1 MWKITATKVNL
12 FSKWK
17 TRQVKVSYF
26 SSKEEQ
32 KYSDNLHKLNNV
44 DFNWDDFYS
53 KYM

>member
-1 MWKITATKVNL
+1 MAKITATKVTL

-32 KYSDNLHKLNNV
+32 TYSDNLTKLKNV
-44 DFNWDDFYS
+44 DFKWDDFYS